1 MKSDAPLSP
10 SLPPA
15 VAGRHYY
22 FATSRPAVVE
32 TPQLPA
38 PLAGLPEVTITVPLP
53 QLPPVT
59 LPVTPPRVPKV
70 PVVSDVTASVGL
82 P

>member
-1 MKSDAPLSP
+1 MKSDEPLSHSP
-10 SLPPA
+10 PPA
-15 VAGRHYY
+15 VGGRQY
-22 FATSRPAVVE
+22 FAASRPVVVE

-59 LPVTPPRVPKV
+59 LPVTPPSVPKV